1 MKSRCSPPFRALAF
15 SVIALATFATSTP
28 VSADERPQ
36 LDAVRA
42 TKIATDY
49 LATLGANAP
58 FIVSITLEK
67 SAILHG
73 GSSWVARWSRAI
85 PADGDQE
92 VGLRVNLDGT
102 TARLVLG
109 KDAARKRNA
118 GPSGAR

>member
-1 MKSRCSPPFRALAF
+1 MKSPFAALFRVVAVLLVA
-15 SVIALATFATSTP
+15 SVMSA
-28 VSADERPQ
+28 SADERPR

-42 TKIATDY
+42 AKIASDY
-49 LATLGANAP
+49 LATQSANGP
-58 FIVSITLEK
+58 FIVSVTLEK

-73 GSSWVARWSRAI
+73 ESSWVARWSRAI
-85 PADGDQE
+85 SADGDLE

-109 KDAARKRNA
+109 KEAARKRKA

>member
-1 MKSRCSPPFRALAF
+1 MKSRFAAPFHALAF
-15 SVIALATFATSTP
+15 LLVAIAMPA
-28 VSADERPQ
+28 SADERPS

-42 TKIATDY
+42 AKIASDY
-49 LATLGANAP
+49 LATRGANAP
-58 FIVSITLEK
+58 FIVSVTLEK
-67 SAILHG
+67 SALLHG
-73 GSSWVARWSRAI
+73 QSSWVARWSRAI

-109 KDAARKRNA
+109 KETVRKRQA

>member
-1 MKSRCSPPFRALAF
+1 MNWHCAAAFRVRAIAALALF
-15 SVIALATFATSTP
+15 IPAQLAFA
-28 VSADERPQ
+28 ADRPP

-42 TKIATDY
+42 AKIATDY
-49 LATLGANAP
+49 LATQGANAP
-58 FIVSITLEK
+58 FIASVTLEK

-73 GSSWVARWSRAI
+73 RSSWVARWSRAI
-85 PADGDQE
+85 SANGDLE

-109 KDAARKRNA
+109 KEAARRRKA